1 MPRFVTSLFIWKNT
15 SPTSR
20 GLRSPAHRRIQ
31 MMADKNRVHIPCG
44 HLDTYNAMCLIPPYI
59 CPGCGE
65 EMNLGDVMN
74 VTPGATGISL
84 RGEPPRKG
92 HLEALAKWRRENEK

>member
-1 MPRFVTSLFIWKNT
+1 
-15 SPTSR
+15 
-20 GLRSPAHRRIQ
+20 

-44 HLDTYNAMCLIPPYI
+44 HLDTRDAMCLIPPYI

-65 EMNLGDVMN
+65 ENILGDVMN
-74 VTPGATGISL
+74 VSPGATGISL